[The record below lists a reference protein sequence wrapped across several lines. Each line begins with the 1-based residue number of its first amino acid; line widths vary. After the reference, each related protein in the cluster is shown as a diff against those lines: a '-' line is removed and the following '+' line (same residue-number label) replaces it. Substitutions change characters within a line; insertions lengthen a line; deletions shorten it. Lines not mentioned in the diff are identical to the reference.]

1 MFPGASDVVR
11 VGTERW
17 AHGGHADALNR
28 IFQEI
33 GAWLAAHSELPFEE
47 LLREYERGGDPRV
60 RVGDEFA
67 YALYGPSGPFFLDE
81 DELKSGMRGLVYKPV
96 ARRRN
101 KTFVVDC

>member
-11 VGTERW
+11 VGTKRW
-17 AHGGHADALNR
+17 AQGGHADTLDR

-33 GAWLAAHSELPFEE
+33 GVWLAAHSELPFED

-67 YALYGPSGPFFLDE
+67 YALYGPTPLFLKDG
-81 DELKSGMRGLVYKPV
+81 ELNMDIKGLVYKPV
-96 ARRRN
+96 ARQRN
-101 KTFVVDC
+101 NNLVVEF